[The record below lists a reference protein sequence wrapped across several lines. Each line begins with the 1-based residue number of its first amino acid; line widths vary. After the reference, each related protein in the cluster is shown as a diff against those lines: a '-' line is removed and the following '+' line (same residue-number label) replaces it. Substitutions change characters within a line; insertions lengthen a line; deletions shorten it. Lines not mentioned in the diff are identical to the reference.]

1 MPRINGNNYPC
12 RKLDKHMS
20 EDVSGFH
27 KIRAQDLSPSKQ
39 EELRKVLQRE
49 LTQALIRSIKIDP
62 PDLDMDSIR
71 LILKPGQEVSEW
83 NVVSDCGTCA
93 TCNTCNTCST
103 CSTQAFLPDVPTRV
117 LKRLDV
123 KNR

>member
-1 MPRINGNNYPC
+1 MN
-12 RKLDKHMS
+12 
-20 EDVSGFH
+20 EDVGGFH

-49 LTQALIRSIKIDP
+49 LMEALIRTIKVDP
-62 PDLDMDSIR
+62 PVLDMDSIK
-71 LILKPGQEVSEW
+71 LILKPGQRVSEW
-83 NVVSDCGTCA
+83 DVVSDCGTCA

-103 CSTQAFLPDVPTRV
+103 CSTQAFRPDVPPRV
-117 LKRLDV
+117 LKKLGV